1 MPFDLSDLAPV
12 LGALFGGASA
22 LLFTAA
28 IGWRIA
34 VKPTMRALM
43 EYRAAR
49 PASDPQVLRRLT
61 ELEDEIRALKA
72 QLAVLP
78 ETSASRGLLETPW
91 RSPSP
96 ERA

>member
-12 LGALFGGASA
+12 LGSLFGGASA

-49 PASDPQVLRRLT
+49 PAADPQMLRRLT
-61 ELEDEIRALKA
+61 ELEDEVRVLKA

-78 ETSASRGLLETPW
+78 ETSASRGLLEAPW
-91 RSPSP
+91 RASR

>member
-1 MPFDLSDLAPV
+1 MPFDPSDLAPI
-12 LGALFGGASA
+12 LGTLFGGASA

-49 PASDPQVLRRLT
+49 PAADPQLLRRIA
-61 ELEDEIRALKA
+61 ELEDEVRVLKA
-72 QLAVLP
+72 QFAVLP
-78 ETSASRGLLETPW
+78 ETSPARSLLDAPW
-91 RSPSP
+91 RAR

>member
-1 MPFDLSDLAPV
+1 MPFDPSDLAPI
-12 LGALFGGASA
+12 LGTLFCGASA

-49 PASDPQVLRRLT
+49 PAADPQVLRRLT
-61 ELEDEIRALKA
+61 ELEDEVRVLKA
-72 QLAVLP
+72 QFAVLP
-78 ETSASRGLLETPW
+78 ETSPARGLLEAPW
-91 RSPSP
+91 RARD
-96 ERA
+96 RA